1 MGIYL
6 LIEIATLVLA
16 AFVLLRN
23 LTAKDGDAL
32 IDRRL
37 TSLFTMLKYMN
48 MKNNIQFSIGGFILL
63 ILLIIAWPFGTIGAG
78 ERGVLLRWSAVTGKV
93 FDEGLFVRIPISDRV
108 IVMDVKIQK
117 EQIEATAA
125 SKDLQSVTS
134 IVALNFHINPDRV
147 ANIYQDVGTEYK
159 SRLIDPALQE
169 SVKASTAKYTAE
181 ELITK
186 RELVREEIRNHVK
199 DKLATH
205 GIEVDDFNIVDFSFS
220 RSFNEAIEAKVMAEQ
235 SALAAKNK
243 LEQIKFEADQKIAEA
258 RGKAEAIRIESI
270 ALKDNPQVL
279 QLRALEKWDGKLP
292 VVTGETTPFIDVKNL
307 LTK

>member
-1 MGIYL
+1 
-6 LIEIATLVLA
+6 
-16 AFVLLRN
+16 
-23 LTAKDGDAL
+23 
-32 IDRRL
+32 
-37 TSLFTMLKYMN
+37 MN
-48 MKNNIQFSIGGFILL
+48 MKNNLKFLIGGFILF

-93 FDEGLFVRIPISDRV
+93 FDEGLFVRIPVSDRV

-134 IVALNFHINPDRV
+134 IVALNFHINPDKV
-147 ANIYQDVGTEYK
+147 ANIYQEVGADYK
-159 SRLIDPALQE
+159 IRLIDPALQE

-186 RELVREEIRNHVK
+186 REQVREEIRNHVK
-199 DKLATH
+199 DKLATR

-258 RGKAEAIRIESI
+258 KGKAEAIRIESI

-292 VVTGETTPFIDVKNL
+292 VVTGEVTPFIDLKS
-307 LTK
+307 LTTR

>member
-1 MGIYL
+1 
-6 LIEIATLVLA
+6 
-16 AFVLLRN
+16 
-23 LTAKDGDAL
+23 
-32 IDRRL
+32 
-37 TSLFTMLKYMN
+37 